1 VSFRDL
7 PAVSLKI
14 DGRMTGLRVYEA
26 GGFLSRA
33 QGLLGFERLREY
45 EALWLRPC
53 GSVHTIGMR
62 YAIDVLF
69 LDRQQRVLTVKRRL
83 EPLRFSGTARAHST
97 VELLAGTAAAMAVAE
112 GSQLERV
119 AL

>member
-14 DGRMTGLRVYEA
+14 DGRMTGLRVYQA
-26 GGFLSRA
+26 DGFLSRA
-33 QGLLGFERLREY
+33 LGLLGGDRLRDN
-45 EALWLRPC
+45 EALWIRPC

-62 YAIDVLF
+62 YPIDVLF
-69 LDRQQRVLTVKRRL
+69 LDRRQRVLRVKHSL
-83 EPLRFSGTARAHST
+83 EPLRFSGTGRAHST
-97 VELLAGTAAAMAVAE
+97 VELLAGTAAAIEVAE
-112 GSQLERV
+112 GSQLEKV

>member
-1 VSFRDL
+1 MSFRDL

-26 GGFLSRA
+26 RGFLSRA
-33 QGLLGFERLREY
+33 RGLLGGERLREY
-45 EALWLRPC
+45 EALWIRPC
-53 GSVHTIGMR
+53 GSIHTIGMR

-69 LDRQQRVLTVKRRL
+69 LDRQQRVLMVKRRL
-83 EPLRFSGTARAHST
+83 EPLRFSGAGRAHST
-97 VELLAGTAAAMAVAE
+97 VELLAGTAFAMAVAE
-112 GSQLERV
+112 GSQLEKV

>member
-26 GGFLSRA
+26 SGFFSRA
-33 QGLLGFERLREY
+33 RGLLGGERLREY
-45 EALWLRPC
+45 EALWIRPC

-62 YAIDVLF
+62 YPIDVLF
-69 LDRQQRVLTVKRRL
+69 LDRRQRVLRVEHHL
-83 EPLRFSGTARAHST
+83 EPLRFSGTGRAHST
-97 VELLAGTAAAMAVAE
+97 VELLAGAAAAIAVTE
-112 GSQLERV
+112 GSHLEKV

>member
-7 PAVSLKI
+7 PTVSLTI

-26 GGFLSRA
+26 GGFFSRA
-33 QGLLGFERLREY
+33 RGLLGGERLRDY
-45 EALWLRPC
+45 EALWIRPC
-53 GSVHTIGMR
+53 GSVHTVGMR

-69 LDRQQRVLTVKRRL
+69 LDHRQRVLMVKHHL
-83 EPLRFSGTARAHST
+83 EPLRFSGTGRAHST
-97 VELLAGTAAAMAVAE
+97 VELLAGTAAAIAVAE
-112 GSQLERV
+112 GSQLEKV